1 MGWLLLILFALV
13 LFVILWRFCNIR
25 GPSLQLL
32 GAALLVGI
40 AGYFWQGSPNL
51 PGKPTPPRSEARQ
64 PDSSFAIER
73 TQFLERF
80 TSDAQILDAADAM
93 HRQGLEAYGV
103 ALIRGALERRPS
115 SPDLWV
121 GMGNALTLY
130 ANGTITPAAELAFE
144 RAAKLSPDH
153 PGPPYFM
160 GLAYAQAGQF
170 ERARDIWTRLLAR
183 APANAPWRANV
194 ANRLAELDA
203 FQGR

>member
-1 MGWLLLILFALV
+1 MSWLFLLLISLV
-13 LFVILWRFCNIR
+13 LAVGLWRFGGIK
-25 GPSLQLL
+25 GPPLQLFW
-32 GAALLVGI
+32 GALLVGA
-40 AGYFWQGSPNL
+40 AGYAWQGSPAL
-51 PGKPTPPRSEARQ
+51 PGKPTPPRAETRQ
-64 PDSSFAIER
+64 LDSSFAIER

-93 HRQGLEAYGV
+93 HREGLEAYGV
-103 ALIRGALERRPS
+103 ALIRGALEKRPN

-130 ANGTITPAAELAFE
+130 ANGLITPAAELAFE
-144 RAAKLSPDH
+144 RAAKLAPDH
-153 PGPPYFM
+153 PGPPYFT

-170 ERARDIWTRLLAR
+170 DRARDIWTRLLAR

-194 ANRLAELDA
+194 VNRLAELDA

>member
-1 MGWLLLILFALV
+1 MGWLFLLLFALIMV
-13 LFVILWRFCNIR
+13 AALWRFGGLK

-32 GAALLVGI
+32 WAGLLVGA
-40 AGYFWQGSPNL
+40 AGYAWQGSPNL
-51 PGKPTPPRSEARQ
+51 PGKPTPPSAESRQ

-93 HRQGLEAYGV
+93 HRQGLEAYGI
-103 ALIRGALERRPS
+103 ALIRGALEKRPN

-130 ANGTITPAAELAFE
+130 AKGLITPAAELAFE
-144 RAAKLSPDH
+144 RAAKLAPDH
-153 PGPPYFM
+153 PGPPYFT

-170 ERARDIWTRLLAR
+170 DRARDIWTKLLAR

-194 ANRLAELDA
+194 VNRLAELDA

>member
-1 MGWLLLILFALV
+1 MGWLFVLVFALILAVALG
-13 LFVILWRFCNIR
+13 RF
-25 GPSLQLL
+25 GGVKGASLRLL
-32 GAALLVGI
+32 CAALLVGA
-40 AGYFWQGSPNL
+40 AGYAWQGSPRL
-51 PGKPTPPRSEARQ
+51 PGKPTPPAAEARQ

-73 TQFLERF
+73 SQFLERF

-103 ALIRGALERRPS
+103 ALIRGALEKRPN

-130 ANGTITPAAELAFE
+130 AGGLITPAAELAFE
-144 RAAKLSPDH
+144 RAAKLAPDH
-153 PGPPYFM
+153 PAPPYFT

-170 ERARDIWTRLLAR
+170 DRARDIWTRLLAR

-194 ANRLAELDA
+194 VNRLAELDA